1 MENQQHNRYAN
12 LFFNFIL
19 TLNSIKE
26 INTNPSV
33 KVTRVCLAYS
43 KKMII
48 VVIIESQSA
57 WHLIVGHGERVVN
70 FPAQCRHSQCS
81 PARRPPS

>member
-1 MENQQHNRYAN
+1 MENQQHNRYDN

-26 INTNPSV
+26 TNTNPSR

-57 WHLIVGHGERVVN
+57 WCW
-70 FPAQCRHSQCS
+70 A
-81 PARRPPS
+81 